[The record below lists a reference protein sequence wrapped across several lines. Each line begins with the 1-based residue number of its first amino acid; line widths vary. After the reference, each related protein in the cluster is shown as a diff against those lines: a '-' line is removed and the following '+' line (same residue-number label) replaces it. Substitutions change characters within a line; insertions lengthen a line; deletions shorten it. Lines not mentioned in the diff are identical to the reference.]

1 MNNTDLEILAKHL
14 AKNFFPKQIA
24 PITAKK
30 VLTEI
35 NDRLDQI
42 NSKMGTGF
50 KTPIGEPQFR
60 EMINYIRANQLI
72 KEGEL
77 IAGSKGYY
85 ITTDLD
91 EILKYIDGLEG
102 RIRSMY
108 SAIGGMRKRTGNY
121 KRKAPDLMTIKK
133 MKIDGDLFDSL

>member
-1 MNNTDLEILAKHL
+1 MNNTDLEILARHL
-14 AKNFFPKQIA
+14 AKTFFPKQNA

-35 NDRLDQI
+35 NDRLCII

-50 KTPIGEPQFR
+50 KNPIGEPQFR
-60 EMINYIRANQLI
+60 EMVNYIRANQLI

-121 KRKAPDLMTIKK
+121 KRKTPDLMVIRK
-133 MKIDGDLFDSL
+133 MNIGGDLFDSL